1 MNFLNALERIPKF
14 VEQYKAQ
21 NVTYDRDIPILQET
35 VEVCEYFHLNPYQL
49 ASAGSFLMVTENAE
63 ALCQRLAE
71 QGIPASIIGQITD
84 NNDKIIQNGE
94 EIRYI
99 DRPAPDEIYK
109 IFET

>member
-1 MNFLNALERIPKF
+1 MLSLESISVIIHRKFLVIAK
-14 VEQYKAQ
+14 
-21 NVTYDRDIPILQET
+21 
-35 VEVCEYFHLNPYQL
+35 
-49 ASAGSFLMVTENAE
+49 E
-63 ALCQRLAE
+63 ADVLAE
-71 QGIPASIIGQITD
+71 KLRKCGVQAEVIGRMMD